1 MNQHRSSPRDLLGRA
16 YIDILATEVGANS
29 GQLLRS
35 GDPDDPIE
43 QLIGDLATA
52 PEFVGRKSLRADLAA
67 VAILVAR
74 AIETVSGLTRDLRRG
89 SPVVSLATHRADV
102 VSLAQQVIQTCA
114 FGSGA
119 DVLEER
125 LFNPDRCT
133 RPVLLLAR
141 DGASNE
147 HRPERGN
154 AKIAAALHAQAPIFG
169 IAPDPR
175 RHLPRDLLRAS
186 EYNLSLGQLDAS
198 TIALVIEAV
207 TGKPPISR
215 LDDQL
220 IRAIDVSDLALSV
233 RADRSPDECFRMLE
247 KIVSTKG
254 LFDHDGPLLEH
265 LAGYGEAR
273 EWGLNLVVDLRE
285 YRAGRLD
292 WNSIE
297 KGLLLVGPPG
307 VGKTQYARALAKSA
321 NVPLV
326 ATSVADWN
334 AANYLSGTLAAI
346 RDSFSRARQIAP
358 CILFIDE
365 LDGISDRAKLT
376 SEYREYWTQIVNSL
390 LELLAGIEDRPGV
403 VVIGATNHPDRIDAA
418 VRRAGRLDRTIEI
431 ELPDAETLAAIFRFH
446 LGPDLLPNTDLM
458 PVALAATG
466 KTGADVEAW
475 IRRAK
480 ARARRAERDLLLDD
494 VFHEV
499 RFGGEGLPKKLRRT
513 VSVHEAGHLVV
524 GVALAVF
531 KPKSMTILDRGG
543 QTLGELSWDNSL
555 TQSGIENCITALL
568 GGRAAEQIL
577 LGVSE
582 ATAGAGIGENSDF
595 ARATR
600 AAIDLELR
608 LGFGAIGVAHFPD
621 QTIDRLMHN
630 PSIVALITKRLD
642 NCLARAHKIIAAN
655 RRTVESVARHLEAT
669 GYLDSAA
676 INELLKHPVRGVGN
690 GEKSRQPRMC
700 KAG

>member
-1 MNQHRSSPRDLLGRA
+1 
-16 YIDILATEVGANS
+16 
-29 GQLLRS
+29 
-35 GDPDDPIE
+35 
-43 QLIGDLATA
+43 
-52 PEFVGRKSLRADLAA
+52 
-67 VAILVAR
+67 
-74 AIETVSGLTRDLRRG
+74 
-89 SPVVSLATHRADV
+89 
-102 VSLAQQVIQTCA
+102 
-114 FGSGA
+114 
-119 DVLEER
+119 VLEER

-154 AKIAAALHAQAPIFG
+154 TKIAAALHAQAPIFG
-169 IAPDPR
+169 IAPEPR

-207 TGKPPISR
+207 TGKPPIST

-233 RADRSPDECFRMLE
+233 RADRSPDDCLRMLE

-254 LFDHDGPLLEH
+254 LFDHGGPFLEH

-273 EWGLNLVVDLRE
+273 EWGLNLVADLRE

-292 WNSIE
+292 WDSIE
-297 KGLLLVGPPG
+297 KGLLLAGPPG

-365 LDGISDRAKLT
+365 LDGISDRAKLA

-403 VVIGATNHPDRIDAA
+403 VVIGATNHPERIDAA

-431 ELPDAETLAAIFRFH
+431 ELPDAETLAAIFRFY
-446 LGPDLLPNTDLM
+446 LGPDLLPDTNLM

-524 GVALAVF
+524 GVSLAIF
-531 KPKSMTILDRGG
+531 KPKAMTILDRGG

-577 LGVSE
+577 LGASE

-621 QTIDRLMHN
+621 QTIDSLMHN
-630 PSIVALITKRLD
+630 PSIVALVTKRLD
-642 NCLARAHKIIAAN
+642 NCLARAHEIIAAN
-655 RRTVESVARHLEAT
+655 RRTVESVARRLEAT

-676 INELLKHPVRGVGN
+676 INELLKKHPMRGVGN
-690 GEKSRQPRMC
+690 GERSRQSRMC
-700 KAG
+700 RAG